1 MSKVLIVI
9 SDYYKDISDYLLAGA
24 KEKLD
29 DKGVQ
34 YDELYVPGA
43 FEIPAAIVFS
53 IMSDRS
59 SYNGYLA
66 LGCVIRGETDHYHYI
81 CKGVIG
87 SLGEI
92 AIQHAVPLG
101 ISVIT
106 ADSKERALVR
116 ADKNQRNVGGSA
128 ALAVLRMMEICSQ
141 FLK

>member
-1 MSKVLIVI
+1 MSKVLTVI
-9 SDYYKDISDYLLAGA
+9 SDYYKDIAGLLLVGA
-24 KEKLD
+24 KEELD

-81 CKGVIG
+81 CKRVIG

-92 AIQHAVPLG
+92 AIQHSVPLG
-101 ISVIT
+101 MGVIT
-106 ADSKERALVR
+106 ADSKERASAR
-116 ADKNQRNVGGSA
+116 ADKNQKNVGGNA
-128 ALAVLRMMEICSQ
+128 ALAVLRMMEIYNQ